1 MLMRREFVRFGER
14 TDRPRW
20 VSASYGHLLEGSV
33 LDVGCDEA
41 VLKNFVTHGSYVGID
56 RTRWADLHHDLQS
69 GGPFPFEEQTFDTV
83 VCTDVLEHLD
93 NLHDVF
99 GECVRVARR
108 NLLIS
113 LPNCWSAARVPL
125 RRGRGSFT
133 HYGLPAD
140 PPPDRHRWFFSH
152 EEAHRF
158 LEEMARRHGLVI
170 RDLVSLE
177 KPRPA
182 WLRALRRLR
191 HARLDHYLN
200 LYSHTLVAHLERHR

>member
-1 MLMRREFVRFGER
+1 MRREFVRFSQR

-20 VSASYGHLLEGSV
+20 VSTTYGHLLEGSV

-41 VLKNFVTHGSYVGID
+41 VLRDFVTRGSYVGLD
-56 RTRWADLHHDLQS
+56 RTRWADLHHDLQAQ
-69 GGPFPFEEQTFDTV
+69 GPFPFEDEAFDTV

-113 LPNCWSAARVPL
+113 LPNCWSVARVPL

-133 HYGLPAD
+133 HYGLPAE

-152 EEAHRF
+152 EEAHGF
-158 LEEMARRHGLVI
+158 LEAMATRHGLLV
-170 RDLVSLE
+170 RDLVALE
-177 KPRPA
+177 KPRPR
-182 WLRALRRLR
+182 WLRIVRRLR
-191 HARLDHYLN
+191 YPREASYLN
-200 LYSHTLVAHLERHR
+200 LYSHTLVAHLAKDG